1 MDEYI
6 NYFDK
11 NLNLKKD
18 EMKNSKSGNSFEENL
33 VKDLEESLK
42 NTVEETLDTLN
53 SLIDIVKTKI
63 EDPSVVDNAEKIVDS
78 INKEISNSYTKSIN
92 QLSSI
97 FKESEAITSFE
108 EE

>member
-6 NYFDK
+6 NHFDK
-11 NLNLKKD
+11 NLNLKKY
-18 EMKNSKSGNSFEENL
+18 EIKNPKSGNSLEENL

-63 EDPSVVDNAEKIVDS
+63 EDPSVVDKAEKIVDS

-97 FKESEAITSFE
+97 FKESEATTFFE

>member
-6 NYFDK
+6 NHFDK
-11 NLNLKKD
+11 NLNLKKY
-18 EMKNSKSGNSFEENL
+18 EIKNPKSGNSLEENL

-63 EDPSVVDNAEKIVDS
+63 EDPSVVDKAEKIVDS

>member
-6 NYFDK
+6 NHFDK
-11 NLNLKKD
+11 NLNLKKY
-18 EMKNSKSGNSFEENL
+18 EIKNPKSGNSLEENL

-63 EDPSVVDNAEKIVDS
+63 EDPSVVDKAEKIVDS

-92 QLSSI
+92 KLSSI
-97 FKESEAITSFE
+97 FKESEATTSFE

>member
-1 MDEYI
+1 MDT
-6 NYFDK
+6 NNNFFVKKVNPKK
-11 NLNLKKD
+11 N
-18 EMKNSKSGNSFEENL
+18 EIANSKSRNSLEEDL

-63 EDPSVVDNAEKIVDS
+63 EDPSVVDKAEKIVDS

-97 FKESEAITSFE
+97 FKESEATTFFE

>member
-6 NYFDK
+6 THFDK
-11 NLNLKKD
+11 NLNLKKY
-18 EMKNSKSGNSFEENL
+18 EIKNPKSGNSLEENL

-63 EDPSVVDNAEKIVDS
+63 EDPSVVDKAEKIVDS
-78 INKEISNSYTKSIN
+78 INKEISISYTKSIN

-97 FKESEAITSFE
+97 FKESEATTFFE

>member
-6 NYFDK
+6 NHFDK
-11 NLNLKKD
+11 NLNLKKY
-18 EMKNSKSGNSFEENL
+18 EIKNPKSGNSLEENL

-63 EDPSVVDNAEKIVDS
+63 EDPSVVDKAEKIVDS

-92 QLSSI
+92 KLSSI
-97 FKESEAITSFE
+97 FKESEPTTSFE

>member
-1 MDEYI
+1 MDESS
-6 NYFDK
+6 NLSEK
-11 NLNLKKD
+11 NIDLKKG
-18 EMKNSKSGNSFEENL
+18 EVNNTKTGNSTEENL

-42 NTVEETLDTLN
+42 NTVEETLDALH

-63 EDPSVVDNAEKIVDS
+63 ENPSVLVEAQKIVES

-92 QLSSI
+92 QLSATI
-97 FKESEAITSFE
+97 KETEAGKFSE